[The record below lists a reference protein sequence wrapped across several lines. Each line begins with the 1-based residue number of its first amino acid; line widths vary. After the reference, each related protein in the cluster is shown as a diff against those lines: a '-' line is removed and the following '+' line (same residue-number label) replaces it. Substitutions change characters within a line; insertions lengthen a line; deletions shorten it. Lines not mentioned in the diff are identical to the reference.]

1 MTIRVACLGAGY
13 FAQFHH
19 DGWARLNDV
28 QLVGIS
34 DLDISKARAT
44 GHPAFEDLA
53 SMLKGTTPDI
63 LDIIVPPTAH
73 LSAIETAL
81 DHGIRTIICQK
92 PFCGDIDTAKT
103 ATDMAS
109 AAGATLIVHENFR
122 FQPWFRAVQK
132 AIAAGKIG
140 KPLQATWRMRPG
152 DGQGP
157 DAYLARQAY
166 FQKMPRFLIHE
177 TGVHYID
184 VFRFLYGEPTAVYA
198 DLRKVN
204 PVIAGEDAG
213 YVTFDHSGGVRC
225 VLDANRCLDHA
236 ATNTRCTMGEG
247 LFEGTE
253 GTLAIAGDGSVKF
266 RAFGAIETEL
276 ILPPSNAK
284 SFGGDCTYHLQAHVV
299 GSLSQKVP
307 LENSAENYLSVMQI
321 EEAIYVS
328 NTMGQKVILNA
339 QDGRGGSKV

>member
-1 MTIRVACLGAGY
+1 MTVRVACLGAGY

-19 DGWARLNDV
+19 EGWARLSDA
-28 QLVGIS
+28 QLVGVA
-34 DLDISKARAT
+34 DLDIEKAHST

-53 SMLKGTTPDI
+53 EMLKTTEPDI
-63 LDIIVPPTAH
+63 LDIIVPPIAH

-92 PFCGDIDTAKT
+92 PFCGGIDTAKT
-103 ATDMAS
+103 AIGMAS

-122 FQPWFRAVQK
+122 FQPWFRTVRK
-132 AIAAGKIG
+132 EIAAGKIG
-140 KPLQATWRMRPG
+140 TPLQATWRMRPG
-152 DGQGP
+152 DGQGS

-184 VFRFLYGEPTAVYA
+184 VFRFLFGEPTTVYA

-213 YVTFDHSGGVRC
+213 YVTFDHAGGVRC

-236 ATNTRCTMGEG
+236 ATNTR
-247 LFEGTE
+247 TE
-253 GTLAIAGDGSVKF
+253 Q
-266 RAFGAIETEL
+266 

-284 SFGGDCTYHLQAHVV
+284 SFGGDCTYHLQAHVL
-299 GSLSQKVP
+299 GSLSGKVP
-307 LENSAENYLSVMQI
+307 LENSAEKYLSVMQI

-328 NTMGQKVILNA
+328 NAAGQKVILNA
-339 QDGRGGSKV
+339 QDGRGGSKI